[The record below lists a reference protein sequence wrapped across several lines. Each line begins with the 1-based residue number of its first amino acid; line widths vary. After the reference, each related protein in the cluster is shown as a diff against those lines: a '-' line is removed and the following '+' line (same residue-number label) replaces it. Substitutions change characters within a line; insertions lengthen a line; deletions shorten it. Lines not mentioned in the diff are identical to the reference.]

1 MASIRFVGNS
11 WGKKH
16 SNGRFHPESPQ
27 RIEVMENWIKNQTN
41 ETISYEIME
50 EKASKDDILSV
61 HTEEY
66 HQLIEKTRNYEGHF
80 YFNADTGANNYSY
93 DAATQ
98 AVYIGKKALWE
109 STRDESIFCLV
120 RPPGHHATRFA
131 PQGFC
136 LFNNIAISTELAI
149 REKKYN
155 RIAIIDFD
163 QHFGNGT
170 SYIHET
176 NPNILYISTH
186 ASPTISY
193 PGCGFVDEIGKGEG
207 KGFNVPIP
215 LGYRASEGDLKL
227 VFDEIIDPIISKF
240 KPEFLAISAGFD
252 AFERDPIGVLGVT
265 MKGFEYIGQQLKL
278 IADKLNIPY
287 AHFLEGGYNIN
298 FLPNLLSAYITPFIS
313 EIDEYK
319 KVNISLQPNSETT
332 STIQRSKSLLDE
344 FWSFKS

>member
-1 MASIRFVGNS
+1 MPSMRFIGNL

-16 SNGRFHPESPQ
+16 SNGKFHPESPQ
-27 RIEVMENWIKNQTN
+27 RIEVMEKWIRTQST
-41 ETISYEIME
+41 EAISYEISE
-50 EKASKDDILSV
+50 EKATRDDILAV
-61 HTEEY
+61 HTKDH
-66 HQLIEKTRNYEGHF
+66 HQLIEKTKDYESQF
-80 YFNADTGANNYSY
+80 YFNADTGANSYSY
-93 DAATQ
+93 DAALQ

-109 STRDESIFCLV
+109 STLQNSIFSLT
-120 RPPGHHATRFA
+120 RPPGHHATRHG

-149 REKKYN
+149 KEKKYQ

-207 KGFNVPIP
+207 RGFNIPIP
-215 LGYRASEGDLKL
+215 LGFGASEADLQS
-227 VFDEIIDPIISKF
+227 VFDMIIEPIISQF

-252 AFERDPIGVLGVT
+252 AFERDPVGVLGVT
-265 MKGFEYIGQQLKL
+265 KEGFGYIGKQLKFFTESL
-278 IADKLNIPY
+278 KIPC
-287 AHFLEGGYNIN
+287 AHFLEGGYNID
-298 FLPNLLSAYITPFIS
+298 FLPDLLSAYITPFIS
-313 EIDEYK
+313 RNDEEL
-319 KVNISLQPNSETT
+319 KVSLSLRPKSETMV
-332 STIQRSKSLLDE
+332 TIQKSKSLLSD
-344 FWSFKS
+344 FWSLS